1 MRVARGKRSE
11 GPVPGLRVR
20 SARTSRTKLAV
31 ALTTGTALLL
41 AGCGGGDADAGGT
54 GENALPGVD
63 QYLNAPCPEPGVKP
77 ATGKE
82 VTYWSMWTADEPQGK
97 VLQKAFKCF
106 QDKTGV
112 HVDVQ
117 WLGRKAYTQNLVP
130 ALNTD
135 TVPDLFDQD
144 VSKVGAAIMTPGG
157 TQSLDDVYGMKV
169 GEGDKTV
176 KDVLSPSSYDFP
188 QNKDHEGHNFLVP
201 YTVQSSAWWYNK
213 DTAGAVAQPKTMDE
227 LTALFDKAKAD
238 GKAAISL
245 DGDIPFYN
253 MYFFTQLAERYVGSG
268 GLYKAATDP
277 TGAAW
282 TSDPG
287 FLKAATETA
296 KLPKYFIDG
305 WDAAKFPQVQQ
316 RWADGDSRYLYVG
329 TWAPSETREYLD
341 KEGAGT
347 KISYGS
353 LQFPMP
359 PGATHDTVEQM
370 SIGFAVP
377 KKAKNAEAA
386 KAFIAYFLNK
396 DILSGIPAVA
406 DNLVPR
412 ADLAVP
418 DDLKQVKSAMDDPK
432 KEHVLQYDGIDG
444 VAGGKWQTDV
454 FDPADLAL
462 LKGQLNPQ
470 QFIAQLS
477 AKSAAF
483 WKNQG

>member
-1 MRVARGKRSE
+1 MRRS
-11 GPVPGLRVR
+11 
-20 SARTSRTKLAV
+20 KLM
-31 ALTTGTALLL
+31 ALTAGVSLLL
-41 AGCGGGDADAGGT
+41 AGCGGGADTGSGT

-63 QYLNAPCPEPGVKP
+63 QYLNAPCPEAGVKP
-77 ATGKE
+77 ATDKE
-82 VTYWSMWTADEPQGK
+82 FTYWAMWTADEPQGK

-106 QDKTGV
+106 QEKTGV
-112 HVDVQ
+112 KVNVQ

-135 TVPDLFDQD
+135 AVPDLFDQD

-157 TQSLDDVYGMKV
+157 TQGLDDVFAMKV

-176 KDVLSPSSYDFP
+176 RDVLSKSSYDFP
-188 QNKDHEGHNFLVP
+188 QNKDKTGQNFMVP

-213 DTAGAVAQPKTMDE
+213 GSAGDVQQPKTMDD
-227 LTALFDKAKAD
+227 LLALFDKAKAD
-238 GKAAISL
+238 GKAAISQ

-253 MYFFTQLAERYVGSG
+253 MYFFTQLAERYVGAG
-268 GLYKAATDP
+268 GLNKAATDK
-277 TGAAW
+277 TGQAW
-282 TSDPG
+282 KTEPG

-341 KEGAGT
+341 KQGAGT
-347 KISYGS
+347 KIDYGS
-353 LQFPMP
+353 FQFPMP
-359 PGATHDTVEQM
+359 AGATHDTVEQM
-370 SIGFAVP
+370 SIGFAVT
-377 KKAKNAEAA
+377 KKAKHAEAA

-418 DDLKQVKSAMDDPK
+418 DDLKQVKAALDDPK

-444 VAGGKWQTDV
+444 IAGGKWQTDV
-454 FDPADLAL
+454 FDPADTAL
-462 LKGQLNPQ
+462 LKGQLTPE
-470 QFIAQLS
+470 QFVDQLA
-477 AKSAAF
+477 AKGAEF